1 MNKNYDI
8 DIIMGIYNCEKYLA
22 ESIDSIIN
30 QTYKNWRLI
39 MCEDG
44 SKDSTYDIAM
54 SYAEKYKD
62 KIIVLKNEKN
72 MGLNYTLNRCLDYS
86 DAKYIARMDGDDI
99 SELDRLEKLHTFLE
113 NNNEYSFVSSNALL
127 FDENGIW
134 GKTSYVEKPNKYDF
148 LKISPFC
155 HAAVL
160 IKRDAMVSVGGY
172 SVDDKL
178 LRVEDYHL
186 WFKLYSKNLIGYNI
200 QEYLYKIRDDRDA
213 TNRRTWKN
221 RKNEYYVRKIGFKML
236 NIPWYKRYYIFRPI
250 ILGLIPKSFYEYLH
264 KRKLKK

>member
-72 MGLNYTLNRCLDYS
+72 IYRN
-86 DAKYIARMDGDDI
+86 
-99 SELDRLEKLHTFLE
+99 
-113 NNNEYSFVSSNALL
+113 L
-127 FDENGIW
+127 F
-134 GKTSYVEKPNKYDF
+134 
-148 LKISPFC
+148 
-155 HAAVL
+155 
-160 IKRDAMVSVGGY
+160 
-172 SVDDKL
+172 
-178 LRVEDYHL
+178 
-186 WFKLYSKNLIGYNI
+186 
-200 QEYLYKIRDDRDA
+200 
-213 TNRRTWKN
+213 
-221 RKNEYYVRKIGFKML
+221 
-236 NIPWYKRYYIFRPI
+236 
-250 ILGLIPKSFYEYLH
+250 
-264 KRKLKK
+264 